1 MTAKKGEAMKATW
14 LIWGM
19 RGFIGLVFLLSLF
32 GPYAL
37 SILIGC
43 LGLGC
48 YWFRDEVGSH
58 L

>member
-1 MTAKKGEAMKATW
+1 MKSMW
-14 LIWGM
+14 LTWGM
-19 RGFIGLVFLLSLF
+19 RSFIGSVFVICLF

-43 LGLGC
+43 LCLGC
-48 YWFRDEVGSH
+48 YYFRDEVGSH

>member
-1 MTAKKGEAMKATW
+1 MKTTY
-14 LIWGM
+14 LTWGM
-19 RGFIGLVFLLSLF
+19 RGFIGFVFLLCLF
-32 GPYAL
+32 GPYGL

-48 YWFRDEVGSH
+48 YCFRNEVGSH

>member
-1 MTAKKGEAMKATW
+1 MNGTWSAWAMRA
-14 LIWGM
+14 
-19 RGFIGLVFLLSLF
+19 FIGSVFIACLF

-48 YWFRDEVGSH
+48 YYFRDEVGSH

>member
-1 MTAKKGEAMKATW
+1 MKASWSIW
-14 LIWGM
+14 LM
-19 RGFIGLVFLLSLF
+19 RGFIASVFVLCLF

-48 YWFRDEVGSH
+48 YFFRDEAGSH

>member
-1 MTAKKGEAMKATW
+1 MKSTW
-14 LIWGM
+14 LTWGM
-19 RGFIGLVFLLSLF
+19 RTFIGSVFVICLF

-48 YWFRDEVGSH
+48 YCFRNQVGSH

>member
-1 MTAKKGEAMKATW
+1 MKIDW
-14 LIWGM
+14 LAWSM
-19 RGFIGLVFLLSLF
+19 RGFIMTVFVLCLF

-43 LGLGC
+43 MGMGC
-48 YWFRDEVGSH
+48 YFFRDQVGSH

>member
-1 MTAKKGEAMKATW
+1 MKATW

-19 RGFIGLVFLLSLF
+19 RGFIGLVFVASLF

-43 LGLGC
+43 LALGC
-48 YWFRDEVGSH
+48 HYFRDEVGSS

>member
-1 MTAKKGEAMKATW
+1 MKSMW
-14 LIWGM
+14 LTWGM
-19 RGFIGLVFLLSLF
+19 RSFIGSVFVICLF

-48 YWFRDEVGSH
+48 YSFRDEVGSH

>member
-1 MTAKKGEAMKATW
+1 MKSMW
-14 LIWGM
+14 LTWGM
-19 RGFIGLVFLLSLF
+19 RSFIGSVFVICLF

-43 LGLGC
+43 PGLGC
-48 YWFRDEVGSH
+48 YYFRDEVGSH